1 MENTFD
7 LPFNYIMLDAG
18 CLDSWISD
26 STYFQLDLIG
36 TFLCTQGEISGI
48 IGTKRYAIKE
58 KDIFFFSP
66 SSYVRIVSRSNDF
79 RGIVMTAKYD
89 FAIPL
94 INRVLDIKS
103 QLMMLKKPCIALN
116 DSYFEKIRGMMVDLN
131 ERIGKESSVT
141 QDSTREKIIRE
152 LILSKLNVMAY
163 EIVNIFFSE
172 IPVEPAHQ
180 DRGDIIVQKFLMSVY
195 RHFRTEH
202 DVAYYAKEQC
212 LTSSYFSFIVKGKTK
227 RSASVWIIE
236 MIINESKELLT
247 FTNMSIKEIS
257 STLGFPTQSFFGK
270 YFKTNVGLSPK
281 SYRLKT
287 RKL

>member
-7 LPFNYIMLDAG
+7 LPFNYVMLNAE

-26 STYFQLDLIG
+26 SQYFQLDLIG
-36 TFLCTQGEISGI
+36 VFLCTQGKISGI
-48 IGTKRYAIKE
+48 IGTKRYVINE

-66 SSYVRIVSRSNDF
+66 SSYVRIVSISEDF
-79 RGIVMTAKYD
+79 QGIVMTAKYD

-94 INRVLDIKS
+94 INRVLDVKS
-103 QLMMLKKPCIALN
+103 QLMMLAKPCITLN
-116 DSYFEKIRGMMVDLN
+116 DIDFKKIRDMMVDLN
-131 ERIGKESSVT
+131 ERIVKEGMT
-141 QDSTREKIIRE
+141 TYDSTREKIIRE
-152 LILSKLNVMAY
+152 LIMSKLNVMSF

-172 IPVEPAHQ
+172 TPVEPVHQ

-212 LTSSYFSFIVKGKTK
+212 LTPSYFSFIVKGKTM
-227 RSASVWIIE
+227 RSASEWIIE
-236 MIINESKELLT
+236 MIINESKQLLT
-247 FTNMSIKEIS
+247 STNMSIKEIS

-270 YFKTNVGLSPK
+270 YFKTNEGLSPK